1 MNKRT
6 FRYIGIVGILAI
18 LTGCSKPP
26 KTNVVPLIDPATG
39 KTVSQAELTP
49 AAAADVPKDAAK
61 DSAKE
66 APKTIIPPEEKKAA
80 AEAGLAG
87 YGDPAKEGPA
97 ASLEEALDAYA
108 EAKTC
113 REGGDLDGALKALDK
128 AYALMLK
135 AEMPADSPLQQEKN
149 DLRILIAQRVQ
160 EIYAC
165 RANPAANGGNAIP
178 LIENKWVLDEI
189 KSFQTV
195 ERGSFLEAYKRSGLY
210 REMVVAELRA
220 AGMPEELSWL
230 PVIESGF
237 MPRALSRARALGMWQ
252 FIASTGYRYGLTRDQ
267 WVDERMNPVKATKAA
282 VKHLS
287 DLHAAFGD
295 WATALA
301 AYNCGEWGVQKV
313 INTQHINYLDDFWD
327 LFTRLPFETARF
339 VPRFIAVVL
348 IAQNP
353 QKYGLTLPAA
363 YAAITYDTITV
374 AKPVKLSAL
383 STALGMETTELAFLN
398 PELRLDSTPERA
410 YELKVPVGTGDKA
423 LQAIAAVPK
432 YVPAEMSFSYHV
444 IRSGDTLWSIARKYG
459 TSIDMVVKLN
469 GTTRNALLLPG
480 KRLKVPGKGG
490 IAAD

>member
-1 MNKRT
+1 MKLRT
-6 FRYIGIVGILAI
+6 FRTIVIIGILAI
-18 LTGCSKPP
+18 LAGCSRTSNP
-26 KTNVVPLIDPATG
+26 NVVPKIDPLTG
-39 KTVSQAELTP
+39 KDVSLTAQKPAP
-49 AAAADVPKDAAK
+49 AADIPQDAAK
-61 DSAKE
+61 ESAKE

-80 AEAGLAG
+80 AETGRAEEGE
-87 YGDPAKEGPA
+87 PAKEGPA
-97 ASLEEALDAYA
+97 ASLEEALEAYA
-108 EAKTC
+108 EAKSC
-113 REGGDLDGALKALDK
+113 RDGGDLDGALKALDN

-135 AEMPADSPLQQEKN
+135 ADVPADSPLLQEKS

-178 LIENKWVLDEI
+178 LVENKWVLNEI

-210 REMVVAELRA
+210 REMIAAELRV

-267 WVDERMNPVKATKAA
+267 WVDERMNPQKATKAA

-295 WATALA
+295 WTTALA

-348 IAQNP
+348 ITRNP
-353 QKYGLTLPAA
+353 EKYGLSLPAA
-363 YAAITYDTITV
+363 YAPIKYDTVTV
-374 AKPVKLSAL
+374 AKPAKLSTL
-383 STALGMETTELAFLN
+383 STALGLETTELAFLN
-398 PELRLDSTPERA
+398 PELRLDSTPDKA
-410 YELKVPVGTGDKA
+410 YELKVPPGYGDRT
-423 LQAIAAVPK
+423 LQALAAIPK
-432 YVPAEMSFSYHV
+432 YVPPEVSVSYHV

-459 TSIDMVVKLN
+459 TSIDMVLKLN
-469 GTTRNALLLPG
+469 AITRSALLLPG

-490 IAAD
+490 LAAS